1 MDQFEKEYED
11 DINKLD
17 EMMKDE
23 LSAIKDKYAELKK
36 QRKKKYT
43 QDKKQF
49 EKQEEKA
56 PRKTIP
62 KALKNQVWDQY
73 IGKDKGIGN
82 CECCKK
88 EIDSKHFECGHIIAV
103 STGGQDTIDNLR
115 PICSLCN
122 KSMGKMNMTEFCDKY
137 MKPVVKG
144 PSFKELQD
152 EHHKNEHRIVELND
166 EINRINANNHNYNS
180 PFGNNFECE
189 NNVFWMNQHSPHV
202 NHTRKQEEE
211 RNKLETAN
219 KELVDSMNKIN
230 ADDTKKYLDQIEN
243 DKTKH
248 TMRSNFYYKQMNMYQ
263 PFTCSFCD
271 KKN

>member
-1 MDQFEKEYED
+1 MEQFEKEYED

-166 EINRINANNHNYNS
+166 KITHINTKYNRNRDSESGGQAYWLNQYSTASTEITKL
-180 PFGNNFECE
+180 
-189 NNVFWMNQHSPHV
+189 Q
-202 NHTRKQEEE
+202 QEE
-211 RNKLETAN
+211 NKLVDIN
-219 KELVDSMNKIN
+219 KELAEKMNKIN
-230 ADDTKKYLDQIEN
+230 VDDAKKYLDQIKN
-243 DKTKH
+243 DKTQHIRKRFMH
-248 TMRSNFYYKQMNMYQ
+248 INSTFYQHMSSQ
-263 PFTCSFCD
+263 SFTCSFCD